1 MTTGMDKTISVRVE
15 RRYKHPKYGKYLSAH
30 KKYLAHDEDGQ
41 VGVGDTVIISE
52 TRPISKRKRFRLLE
66 VVRKAK
72 MVGESAAPT
81 GGGAE

>member
-1 MTTGMDKTISVRVE
+1 
-15 RRYKHPKYGKYLSAH
+15 
-30 KKYLAHDEDGQ
+30 
-41 VGVGDTVIISE
+41 VGDTVIISE